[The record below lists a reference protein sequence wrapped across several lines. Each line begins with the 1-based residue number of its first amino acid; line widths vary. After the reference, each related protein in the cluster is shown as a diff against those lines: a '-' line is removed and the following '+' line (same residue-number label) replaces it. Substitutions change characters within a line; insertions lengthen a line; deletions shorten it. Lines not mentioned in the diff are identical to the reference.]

1 MHGDLLSYRVTSQI
15 SGKIAQL
22 GARLVDSA
30 AQKLAGDFFGT
41 FNALVSQAAEPN
53 TQPAPESPVLPR
65 PSATLLAR
73 AVRSP
78 WFWFIICAA
87 AVAATLV
94 RVWTESH

>member
-22 GARLVDSA
+22 GTRLVDSA

-41 FNALVSQAAEPN
+41 FNALVSQAPEPN

-73 AVRSP
+73 GPLAMV
-78 WFWFIICAA
+78 
-87 AVAATLV
+87 LV
-94 RVWTESH
+94 HHLRGGGRGDVSSRVD